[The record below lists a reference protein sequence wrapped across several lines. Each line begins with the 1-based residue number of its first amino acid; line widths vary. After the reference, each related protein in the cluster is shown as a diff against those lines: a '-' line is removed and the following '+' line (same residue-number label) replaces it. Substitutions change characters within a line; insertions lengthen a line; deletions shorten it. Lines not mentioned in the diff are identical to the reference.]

1 MTATGNRGI
10 TGNVPFMR
18 YVDELTGALKTQLAL
33 AYRTKD
39 LLAYGLRRALREG
52 YSMRDFRAD
61 ARASVAVGLVAVPMS
76 IALATAVGV
85 QPQYGLYTAIIAGVI
100 CALLGGT
107 RTQVTGPTA
116 AMIVVMLPVVHRFGV
131 SGLLVAGVM
140 GGAILAVMG
149 LARMGRLLQFIPHPV
164 TTGFTTGVAVVI
176 TIVLLRDLTGIAM
189 PSGQSN
195 LDFAYTLV
203 RRLGQ
208 TSGWELGVA
217 AVTLALLVG
226 LPRLTRRVPPTFV
239 ALAVVSAGVA
249 ALHHWVPSA
258 AVATIGSSFSSTVD
272 GQVIRGVPP
281 LPPLPLL
288 PWNAGAGL
296 DLSYAMI
303 RELLPSAFAIAT
315 LGAIESLTSAMVS
328 DGMTGSKHDPNAE
341 LLALGIANIVCPFF
355 GGIAATGALAGTT
368 TNIRAGAR
376 SPIAAALQ
384 GGFIL
389 ACTIVLA
396 PLLGYLPMAALA
408 AMLLLVARNLAEL
421 RHFARLLHIGQRS
434 DVFVML
440 TCFAL
445 TVAFDMVLAVTVG
458 VVLAAMLFMRRM
470 AVLTKVVLDTR
481 SSETYEL
488 PAGVRLYEVAGP
500 LFFGAAKSAM
510 AALHSAG
517 GHGGTLILSMAH
529 VPTIDATGLV
539 AVESVLDHLLRS
551 KTKVILAGLQP
562 EIAELL
568 DRAGIKR
575 IPGKLAIAPD
585 VETAISMAI
594 VHQAQLQNA
603 AA

>member
-1 MTATGNRGI
+1 
-10 TGNVPFMR
+10 MR
-18 YVDELTGALKTQLAL
+18 YVDELTGALKSQLAL
-33 AYRTKD
+33 ALRTKD
-39 LLAYGLRRALREG
+39 LIAYGLRRVLREG
-52 YSMRDFRAD
+52 YSRQDFRAD
-61 ARASVAVGLVAVPMS
+61 ARASVTVGMVAIPMS
-76 IALATAVGV
+76 IALATAVDIP
-85 QPQYGLYTAIIAGVI
+85 PQYGLYTAIIAGVL

-116 AMIVVMLPVVHRFGV
+116 AMIVVMLPVVHRFGP
-131 SGLLVAGVM
+131 SGLLVAGLM
-140 GGAILAVMG
+140 GGIILAIMG

-164 TTGFTTGVAVVI
+164 TAGFTTGVAVVI
-176 TIVLLRDLTGIAM
+176 SLTQLRNLLGISS
-189 PSGQSN
+189 PSSEGT
-195 LDFAYTLV
+195 LDTTWSLLS
-203 RRLGQ
+203 RLGE
-208 TSGWELGVA
+208 TSGWEVGVGLI
-217 AVTLALLVG
+217 TLLLLVAI
-226 LPRLTRRVPPTFV
+226 PRLTQRVPATAAALLAVSGGV
-239 ALAVVSAGVA
+239 AL
-249 ALHHWVPSA
+249 LHHFVPSA
-258 AVATIGSSFSSTVD
+258 SIATIASSFSTTVD
-272 GQVIRGVPP
+272 GQIIRGVPP

-288 PWNAGAGL
+288 PWNVGAGFE
-296 DLSYAMI
+296 LSYAMI

-328 DGMTGSKHDPNAE
+328 DGMTGSKHDPNSE
-341 LLALGIANIVCPFF
+341 LIALGIANIVCPFF

-368 TNIRAGAR
+368 TIIRAGAR

-389 ACTIVLA
+389 AVTIVAA

-408 AMLLLVARNLAEL
+408 ALLLLVARNLAEL
-421 RHFARLLHIGQRS
+421 RHFARLFRIGQRS
-434 DVFVML
+434 DVLVML

-481 SSETYEL
+481 SGANYDL
-488 PAGVRLYEVAGP
+488 PPGVRLYVVAGP

-510 AALHSAG
+510 AALVSAG
-517 GHGGTLILSMAH
+517 GRGDILILSMEH

-539 AVESVLDHLLRS
+539 AVESALDHLLRS
-551 KTKVILAGLQP
+551 KTKVILSGLQP

-594 VHQAQLQNA
+594 VHEARLTAEPRTA
-603 AA
+603 A

>member
-1 MTATGNRGI
+1 
-10 TGNVPFMR
+10 MR

-52 YSMRDFRAD
+52 YSRADFRAD
-61 ARASVAVGLVAVPMS
+61 ARASVTVGLVAIPMS
-76 IALATAVGV
+76 IALATAVDV
-85 QPQYGLYTAIIAGVI
+85 PPQYGLYTAIIAGVL

-116 AMIVVMLPVVHRFGV
+116 AMIVVVLPVVHRFGV
-131 SGLLVAGVM
+131 AGVLLAGMM
-140 GGAILAVMG
+140 GGVILAVMG

-164 TTGFTTGVAVVI
+164 TAGFTTGVAVVI
-176 TIVLLRDLTGIAM
+176 SLTQLRDLLGIAV
-189 PSGQSN
+189 SRSDST
-195 LDFAYTLV
+195 LDYVHALV
-203 RRLGQ
+203 LRLGE
-208 TSGWELGVA
+208 TSGWEVGAGAL
-217 AVTLALLVG
+217 TLALLIG
-226 LPRLTRRVPPTFV
+226 IPRLTQRVPATAV
-239 ALAVVSAGVA
+239 ALLVVSAAVA
-249 ALHHWVPSA
+249 LLHHWLPGA
-258 AVATIGSSFSSTVD
+258 NIATIGSSFSSTVD

-281 LPPLPLL
+281 LPPMPLL
-288 PWNAGAGL
+288 PWNLRGGL
-296 DLSYAMI
+296 SLDYALF

-328 DGMTGSKHDPNAE
+328 DGMTGSKHDPNSE
-341 LLALGIANIVCPFF
+341 LIALGIANIVCPFF
-355 GGIAATGALAGTT
+355 GGIAATGALAGTA
-368 TNIRAGAR
+368 TNIKAGAR
-376 SPIAAALQ
+376 SPIAAMLQ

-408 AMLLLVARNLAEL
+408 ALLMLVAKNLAEL
-421 RHFARLLHIGQRS
+421 RHFARLFRIGQRS
-434 DVFVML
+434 DVLVML

-481 SSETYEL
+481 STSSYDL
-488 PAGVRLYEVAGP
+488 PPGVRLYVVAGP

-517 GHGGTLILSMAH
+517 GGGGTLILSMEH

-551 KTKVILAGLQP
+551 KTKVILSGLQP
-562 EIAELL
+562 EIADLL

-594 VHQAQLQNA
+594 VHSAQLQSEPRTA
-603 AA
+603 A

>member
-1 MTATGNRGI
+1 
-10 TGNVPFMR
+10 MR
-18 YVDELTGALKTQLAL
+18 YVDELTGALKTQLAN

-39 LLAYGLRRALREG
+39 LLAFGLRRALREG
-52 YSMRDFRAD
+52 YSVKDFRAD
-61 ARASVAVGLVAVPMS
+61 ARASVTVGLVAIPMA
-76 IALATAVGV
+76 IALATAADVR
-85 QPQYGLYTAIIAGVI
+85 PQYGLYTAIVAGVL

-116 AMIVVMLPVVHRFGV
+116 AMIVVMLPVAHRFGIG
-131 SGLLVAGVM
+131 GLLLAGMM
-140 GGAILAVMG
+140 GGGILAGMG

-164 TTGFTTGVAVVI
+164 TAGFTTGVAVVI
-176 TIVLLRDLTGIAM
+176 SLTQLKDLLGIDVSRSGSTIDYVRALL
-189 PSGQSN
+189 P
-195 LDFAYTLV
+195 
-203 RRLGQ
+203 RLGE
-208 TSGWELGVA
+208 TSGWEVLVGA
-217 AVTLALLVG
+217 TTLALLVG
-226 LPRLTRRVPPTFV
+226 LPRITRRVPATAA
-239 ALAVVSAGVA
+239 ALALVSAGVF
-249 ALHHWVPSA
+249 ALHHFLPGA
-258 AVATIGSSFSSTVD
+258 DVATIGSTFSSTVD
-272 GQVIRGVPP
+272 GQIIRGVPP
-281 LPPLPLL
+281 LPPVPML
-288 PWNAGAGL
+288 PWTDL
-296 DLSYAMI
+296 DLGYSLI
-303 RELLPSAFAIAT
+303 RELLPSAFAIAI

-341 LLALGIANIVCPFF
+341 LIALGIANIVCPFF
-355 GGIAATGALAGTT
+355 GGIAATGALAGTA

-384 GGFIL
+384 GAFIL
-389 ACTIVLA
+389 AVTIIGA
-396 PLLGYLPMAALA
+396 PLLGALPMAALA
-408 AMLLLVARNLAEL
+408 ALLLLVAKNLAEL

-434 DVFVML
+434 DVLVML

-481 SSETYEL
+481 STERYDL
-488 PAGVRLYEVAGP
+488 PPGVRLYVVAGP

-517 GHGGTLILSMAH
+517 GSGGTLILSMEH

-539 AVESVLDHLLRS
+539 AVESVLDHLFRTR
-551 KTKVILAGLQP
+551 TKVILAGLQP

-594 VHQAQLQNA
+594 VHSAQLTA
-603 AA
+603 GAGI